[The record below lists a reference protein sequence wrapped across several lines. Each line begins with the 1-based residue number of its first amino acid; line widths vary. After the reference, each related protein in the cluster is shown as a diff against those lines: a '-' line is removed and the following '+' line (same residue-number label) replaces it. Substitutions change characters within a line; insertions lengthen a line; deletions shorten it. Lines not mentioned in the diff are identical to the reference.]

1 MNKAKPKMIA
11 SALIFV
17 IAMVMLVSA
26 SMAWYTLSTKPE
38 VTGISGV
45 VSAKRKLLISKDN
58 ITWDRDA
65 PVLNLS
71 ESFENLAP
79 LKPVSTVDGLN
90 WFLPEYE
97 ASGALKPV
105 NQFTRDY
112 NLTHANVSIAGL
124 SGNALESAKRK
135 GYYVYT
141 DFYLK
146 TEDDNANVQISYVN
160 PYALENNDY
169 GSDDCSYCLPSYTF
183 ELIDNE
189 TTIIDNNSV
198 ITAGGKKYQIRN
210 VGLNAE
216 KSVRI
221 GFLVNPDYQ
230 DSPANSDYEAKNDF
244 YIYEPNADL
253 RSKDIKPG
261 SKDYEERYK
270 IKYSETERYIAN
282 YDFEEDTSAESPAP
296 VDYKDDC
303 YYETLPVAYNGGTY
317 SLARITPSKLLAQK
331 HCEWDFDALKQSYI
345 EFIEGREP
353 KWWSSKNV
361 KFYSDNNTSI
371 GSFLNSEALYNA
383 LQLSAK
389 GGTGEGISLEKTDG
403 GYPFE
408 RGEQYASQTIITLYK
423 DKPVKIRMFVWIEG
437 QDIDCWND
445 VSLGKF
451 VVNVEFGDYTVE

>member
-1 MNKAKPKMIA
+1 M
-11 SALIFV
+11 
-17 IAMVMLVSA
+17 
-26 SMAWYTLSTKPE
+26 
-38 VTGISGV
+38 
-45 VSAKRKLLISKDN
+45 
-58 ITWDRDA
+58 
-65 PVLNLS
+65 
-71 ESFENLAP
+71 
-79 LKPVSTVDGLN
+79 KPVSTVDGLN

-105 NQFTRDY
+105 SQFTRDD

-146 TEDDNANVQISYVN
+146 TEDDKANVQISYVN

-230 DSPANSDYEAKNDF
+230 DSPASSDYEAKNDF

-270 IKYSETERYIAN
+270 QQLDSAV
-282 YDFEEDTSAESPAP
+282 EDAI
-296 VDYKDDC
+296 
-303 YYETLPVAYNGGTY
+303 N
-317 SLARITPSKLLAQK
+317 SLGEFTDSFDEIENNINDIEQKLKEIIEAKVAQK
-331 HCEWDFDALKQSYI
+331 Q
-345 EFIEGREP
+345 
-353 KWWSSKNV
+353 
-361 KFYSDNNTSI
+361 KFYKSV
-371 GSFLNSEALYNA
+371 
-383 LQLSAK
+383 
-389 GGTGEGISLEKTDG
+389 LE
-403 GYPFE
+403 E
-408 RGEQYASQTIITLYK
+408 N
-423 DKPVKIRMFVWIEG
+423 KIF
-437 QDIDCWND
+437 
-445 VSLGKF
+445 
-451 VVNVEFGDYTVE
+451 